1 MTTSSN
7 QVLRYCIRKKKTG
20 ILYYL
25 VLLCGV
31 CVCICVPFSNYTK
44 YVGITKKK
52 FTSSVSFPGDASIL
66 QNLRHH
72 YHSRRTREFE
82 KKITSGVWLGIS
94 EQLRKMTH
102 ILFVNFSK
110 LLGLEI
116 LTLLFIIF
124 HNFEKLVLLLTQP

>member
-1 MTTSSN
+1 M
-7 QVLRYCIRKKKTG
+7 QV
-20 ILYYL
+20 
-25 VLLCGV
+25 
-31 CVCICVPFSNYTK
+31 
-44 YVGITKKK
+44 
-52 FTSSVSFPGDASIL
+52 IL